1 MSQCLR
7 CSKLCEPTAV
17 FCEECR
23 SLLRY
28 QLRQRPFLYASQ
40 QATSSSSDD
49 PPTLPEHL
57 GVQGDP
63 LERIT
68 SPLPSNRVDELAEP
82 PALTA
87 QPDLIE
93 QAVTRLNEAAHLI
106 EQEEDQGKNDRKP
119 RLYSRVSR
127 LSPLVDI
134 SADIRRESTPL
145 PKISSTSESNS
156 NSSSLVDSDSAL
168 PDYWPWLEEDTEEK
182 ESDIWANRTDP
193 LISRRIPTSAESA
206 SIEEEDMRRALADG
220 ISTTQFPIPF
230 IRRHSSRLRIA
241 FIALAIF
248 ALMAL
253 IVDGILLNVA
263 LNHPHHS
270 VTASNGFPTLILSAN
285 AASPGS
291 TVNATLKHFWPSTR
305 VVLTHDIQE
314 PIAINGNSS
323 IMTGA
328 LGGATF
334 SLVIDT
340 NWGPGFHLIVAEDAS
355 SHATASANLQITG
368 EGITHPAHLL
378 IDTTPL
384 DMGADIVG
392 TNTIRSF
399 TLANSGGGSI
409 SWSANSDAS
418 WLLVAPS
425 QGIFSQQEV
434 ISLAVQRIGL
444 KPGNYHSSITIS
456 SNVSPPQHIEVD
468 MTVRPLPP
476 NAGPVLAV
484 SPALLSFNAN
494 NGEQHAMQQTLTVS
508 NPGSR
513 PLNWS
518 LDPVQGLSCPWLG
531 VSPTSGTVPSGGSL
545 ILAVNVK
552 SQCPLP
558 GVYTGK
564 LKFAANGAIDS
575 SQEVNVA
582 VVVQPYCGL
591 VTSTGFLTFTVVAG
605 QKTLVN
611 QSLSLNET
619 PSCAGTPLFW
629 KSSSTAPWLSVTPG
643 SGQINANDTTLVSA
657 SVNAGGLA
665 ASSKPYYANLSF
677 VFGQSTLTVMAKVTV
692 QAAPPTAPIMSA
704 SPLSLNF
711 SIIQGQPSPTG
722 QVVTIANNG
731 HSPLSWHA
739 TAMPTLF
746 VWLAA
751 SPSGGTIV
759 PGQSGQV
766 TIHVNTAQLT
776 PGNYVGQITL
786 VGMDAKGIP
795 APGSPQTI
803 VVDLVM
809 QSPCT
814 LSPPSSSALSFSAV
828 QGASANPAAQTVL
841 FTGTGSCVWPVTWN
855 TSVAPR
861 ASWLTMS
868 PRKGTILGTG
878 QSGSIVVGVNIASLL
893 AGTYTT
899 HVTIAASDASG
910 VAVQGSAQTLTVTLT
925 VLPPCV
931 LSPPTPATLAF
942 SLAQGQATSTTQNV
956 TFGETGTCSRPVT
969 WTASASSAW
978 LVLPTPSGT
987 DGGSGSTFGV
997 NVTAASLVP
1006 GTYSGTITIT
1016 ATDST
1021 GSAVG
1026 GRQSVAVTLTVTGFT
1041 ISGTVLACADQT
1053 CATPLPLAEATVTVT
1068 SGSTTVATTT
1078 ADASGT
1084 YSISNMALGSY
1095 LSSHDVLDVDRAI
1108 IIAHDI
1114 ALGLG
1119 AAHRRGIVHRDVK
1132 PQNVL
1137 IGIDGS
1143 IKLTDFGIVSLY
1155 KNANAER
1162 LTTSGMTLGT
1172 VQYFAPEQA
1181 QGEIVSPAADVYA
1194 LGIVMYEMLTGHPPF
1209 DGNSPVVV
1217 AMQHIQDQPEP
1228 PGQFNPSIP
1237 AALEEI
1243 ILRCLEKEPGM
1254 RFPDGSQLAR
1264 ALEMLGDAKMSETVS
1279 MVHHLKPHRNH
1290 RSFASIITTCI
1301 LLATLFLSGF
1311 SAYLAVQ
1318 LRFIHVPFVTASMT
1332 LPSTT
1337 AGFIEVPDLR
1347 TMSWLKAVATSEKLG
1362 FRLVLVGGQPNGVV
1376 VDQNPKA
1383 HDKAARGSTIDV
1395 KLEILA

>member
-40 QATSSSSDD
+40 QATSSTCDD

-68 SPLPSNRVDELAEP
+68 SPLPSNRVNELAEP

-93 QAVTRLNEAAHLI
+93 QAVTRLNEAAQLI
-106 EQEEDQGKNDRKP
+106 EQEEDQSKNDRKP
-119 RLYSRVSR
+119 RLYSRASR
-127 LSPLVDI
+127 LSPIVDI

-145 PKISSTSESNS
+145 PKISSTAESNS
-156 NSSSLVDSDSAL
+156 NSSLVDSDSAL
-168 PDYWPWLEEDTEEK
+168 PDYWPWLEEDAEEK

-220 ISTTQFPIPF
+220 ISTAQFPVPF
-230 IRRHSSRLRIA
+230 MRRHSSRLRIA

-263 LNHPHHS
+263 FNHPHHD
-270 VTASNGFPTLILSAN
+270 VTPSNGFPTLTLSVN

-291 TVNATLKHFWPSTR
+291 TVNLMIKHFSPSTR

-314 PIAINGNSS
+314 PILINGSSS
-323 IMTGA
+323 ITTDAQGSA
-328 LGGATF
+328 IFPLI
-334 SLVIDT
+334 IDT
-340 NWGPGFHLIVAEDAS
+340 TWGPGFHLIVAEDVS
-355 SHATASANLQITG
+355 SRSTASANLQITG

-384 DMGADIVG
+384 DMGADVVG
-392 TNTIRSF
+392 TNTIRPF

-444 KPGNYHSSITIS
+444 KPGDYRGSITIS

-468 MTVRPLPP
+468 MTVRALPP

-484 SPALLSFNAN
+484 SPALLSFTAT
-494 NGEQHAMQQTLTVS
+494 NGQPNSIRQTLTVS

-518 LDPVQGLSCPWLG
+518 LDPMQGLSCPWLG
-531 VSPTSGTVPSGGSL
+531 VSPSTGTVPSGGSL
-545 ILAVNVK
+545 TLAVNVK
-552 SQCPLP
+552 SQCLLP

-692 QAAPPTAPIMSA
+692 QTAPPTAPIMSA
-704 SPLSLNF
+704 SHLSLTF
-711 SIIQGQPSPTG
+711 STIQGQPSPTG

-739 TAMPTLF
+739 AAMPTSF

-751 SPSGGTIV
+751 SPPGGTIA

-766 TIHVNTAQLT
+766 TINVNTAQLT
-776 PGNYVGQITL
+776 PGNYVRKIKL
-786 VGMDAKGIP
+786 VGMDAKG
-795 APGSPQTI
+795 
-803 VVDLVM
+803 
-809 QSPCT
+809 
-814 LSPPSSSALSFSAV
+814 
-828 QGASANPAAQTVL
+828 N
-841 FTGTGSCVWPVTWN
+841 N
-855 TSVAPR
+855 
-861 ASWLTMS
+861 
-868 PRKGTILGTG
+868 
-878 QSGSIVVGVNIASLL
+878 
-893 AGTYTT
+893 
-899 HVTIAASDASG
+899 
-910 VAVQGSAQTLTVTLT
+910 
-925 VLPPCV
+925 
-931 LSPPTPATLAF
+931 
-942 SLAQGQATSTTQNV
+942 
-956 TFGETGTCSRPVT
+956 
-969 WTASASSAW
+969 
-978 LVLPTPSGT
+978 
-987 DGGSGSTFGV
+987 
-997 NVTAASLVP
+997 
-1006 GTYSGTITIT
+1006 
-1016 ATDST
+1016 
-1021 GSAVG
+1021 
-1026 GRQSVAVTLTVTGFT
+1026 
-1041 ISGTVLACADQT
+1041 
-1053 CATPLPLAEATVTVT
+1053 
-1068 SGSTTVATTT
+1068 
-1078 ADASGT
+1078 
-1084 YSISNMALGSY
+1084 
-1095 LSSHDVLDVDRAI
+1095 
-1108 IIAHDI
+1108 
-1114 ALGLG
+1114 
-1119 AAHRRGIVHRDVK
+1119 
-1132 PQNVL
+1132 
-1137 IGIDGS
+1137 
-1143 IKLTDFGIVSLY
+1143 
-1155 KNANAER
+1155 
-1162 LTTSGMTLGT
+1162 
-1172 VQYFAPEQA
+1172 
-1181 QGEIVSPAADVYA
+1181 
-1194 LGIVMYEMLTGHPPF
+1194 
-1209 DGNSPVVV
+1209 
-1217 AMQHIQDQPEP
+1217 
-1228 PGQFNPSIP
+1228 
-1237 AALEEI
+1237 
-1243 ILRCLEKEPGM
+1243 
-1254 RFPDGSQLAR
+1254 
-1264 ALEMLGDAKMSETVS
+1264 
-1279 MVHHLKPHRNH
+1279 
-1290 RSFASIITTCI
+1290 
-1301 LLATLFLSGF
+1301 
-1311 SAYLAVQ
+1311 
-1318 LRFIHVPFVTASMT
+1318 
-1332 LPSTT
+1332 
-1337 AGFIEVPDLR
+1337 
-1347 TMSWLKAVATSEKLG
+1347 
-1362 FRLVLVGGQPNGVV
+1362 
-1376 VDQNPKA
+1376 
-1383 HDKAARGSTIDV
+1383 
-1395 KLEILA
+1395 

>member
-1 MSQCLR
+1 M
-7 CSKLCEPTAV
+7 
-17 FCEECR
+17 
-23 SLLRY
+23 
-28 QLRQRPFLYASQ
+28 YASQ
-40 QATSSSSDD
+40 HATSSSSDD

-68 SPLPSNRVDELAEP
+68 SPLPSNRVNELAEP

-106 EQEEDQGKNDRKP
+106 EQEEDQSKNDRKP
-119 RLYSRVSR
+119 RLYSRASR
-127 LSPLVDI
+127 LSPIVDI

-145 PKISSTSESNS
+145 PKISSTAESNS
-156 NSSSLVDSDSAL
+156 NSSLVDSDSAL
-168 PDYWPWLEEDTEEK
+168 PDYWPWLEEDAEEK

-220 ISTTQFPIPF
+220 ISTAQFPVPF
-230 IRRHSSRLRIA
+230 MRRHSSRLRIA

-248 ALMAL
+248 ALIAL

-263 LNHPHHS
+263 FYHPHHD
-270 VTASNGFPTLILSAN
+270 VTTPNGFPTLTLSIN
-285 AASPGS
+285 AASPGN
-291 TVNATLKHFWPSTR
+291 TVNLMIKHFSPSTR

-314 PIAINGNSS
+314 PILINGSSS
-323 IMTGA
+323 IT
-328 LGGATF
+328 T
-334 SLVIDT
+334 D
-340 NWGPGFHLIVAEDAS
+340 AEDVRS
-355 SHATASANLQITG
+355 RSTASANLQITG

-444 KPGNYHSSITIS
+444 KPGDYHGSITIS
-456 SNVSPPQHIEVD
+456 SNVSPPQHIEVQ
-468 MTVRPLPP
+468 MTVRALPP

-484 SPALLSFNAN
+484 SPALLSFTATDGQPNSIR
-494 NGEQHAMQQTLTVS
+494 QTLTVS

-518 LDPVQGLSCPWLG
+518 LAPVQGLTCNWLR
-531 VSPTSGTVPSGGSL
+531 VTPPTGTVAPGTTASL
-545 ILAVNVK
+545 MVNVQ
-552 SQCPLP
+552 SLCLLP
-558 GVYTGK
+558 GIYIGT
-564 LKFAANGAIDS
+564 LTFTANGAIDS
-575 SQEVNVA
+575 SQAVNVS
-582 VVVQPYCGL
+582 VVVQPHCGL
-591 VTSTGFLTFTVVAG
+591 VTSTGFLAFTVVAG
-605 QKTLVN
+605 QNTLAN
-611 QSLSLNET
+611 QSLSLNAT
-619 PSCAGTPLFW
+619 ASCAGTSTPW
-629 KSSSTAPWLSVTPG
+629 TSSSTASWLSITPG
-643 SGQINANDTTLVSA
+643 SGQLKGTVSSVVTA
-657 SVNAGGLA
+657 SVNAAGLA
-665 ASSKPYYANLSF
+665 SSQKPYYANLSF
-677 VFGQSTLTVMAKVTV
+677 VFGQSTLTVMAQLTV
-692 QAAPPTAPIMSA
+692 QAAPPPAAPIMSA

-711 SIIQGQPSPTG
+711 SNIQGQPSPTG
-722 QVVTIANNG
+722 QVVTITNNG
-731 HSPLSWHA
+731 HSPLGWHSMA
-739 TAMPTLF
+739 NQLASS
-746 VWLAA
+746 WLAA
-751 SPSGGTIV
+751 SPSGGTIA
-759 PGQSGQV
+759 PGQAVQV
-766 TIHVNTAQLT
+766 TINVNTAPLT

-786 VGMDAKGIP
+786 NGMDAKGIP

-803 VVDLVM
+803 VVNLVM
-809 QSPCT
+809 QPPCT
-814 LSPPSSSALSFSAV
+814 MSPPSSSALSFSAV
-828 QGASANPAAQTVL
+828 QGAASTPAAQTVL
-841 FTGTGSCVWPVTWN
+841 FTGTGSCAWPVTWN
-855 TSVAPR
+855 TGVAPK

-878 QSGSIVVGVNIASLL
+878 QSGSIGVGVNMASLQ

-910 VAVQGSAQTLTVTLT
+910 VAVQGSAQTLAVTLT

-956 TFGETGTCSRPVT
+956 TFGETGTCSRPVN

-978 LVLPTPSGT
+978 LVLPTLSGT

-1026 GRQSVAVTLTVTGFT
+1026 SGQSVAVTLTVTGFT

-1095 LSSHDVLDVDRAI
+1095 TITVAGSDASNMHYVGSL
-1108 IIAHDI
+1108 
-1114 ALGLG
+1114 AL
-1119 AAHRRGIVHRDVK
+1119 
-1132 PQNVL
+1132 
-1137 IGIDGS
+1137 
-1143 IKLTDFGIVSLY
+1143 T
-1155 KNANAER
+1155 
-1162 LTTSGMTLGT
+1162 
-1172 VQYFAPEQA
+1172 
-1181 QGEIVSPAADVYA
+1181 
-1194 LGIVMYEMLTGHPPF
+1194 LTGNALNTTLQAF
-1209 DGNSPVVV
+1209 
-1217 AMQHIQDQPEP
+1217 
-1228 PGQFNPSIP
+1228 PG
-1237 AALEEI
+1237 
-1243 ILRCLEKEPGM
+1243 
-1254 RFPDGSQLAR
+1254 
-1264 ALEMLGDAKMSETVS
+1264 
-1279 MVHHLKPHRNH
+1279 
-1290 RSFASIITTCI
+1290 
-1301 LLATLFLSGF
+1301 
-1311 SAYLAVQ
+1311 
-1318 LRFIHVPFVTASMT
+1318 
-1332 LPSTT
+1332 
-1337 AGFIEVPDLR
+1337 
-1347 TMSWLKAVATSEKLG
+1347 
-1362 FRLVLVGGQPNGVV
+1362 
-1376 VDQNPKA
+1376 
-1383 HDKAARGSTIDV
+1383 
-1395 KLEILA
+1395 

>member
-1 MSQCLR
+1 M
-7 CSKLCEPTAV
+7 
-17 FCEECR
+17 
-23 SLLRY
+23 
-28 QLRQRPFLYASQ
+28 YASQ
-40 QATSSSSDD
+40 HATSSSSDD

-68 SPLPSNRVDELAEP
+68 SPLPSNRVNELAEP

-93 QAVTRLNEAAHLI
+93 QAVTRLNEAAQLI
-106 EQEEDQGKNDRKP
+106 EQEEDQSKNDRKP
-119 RLYSRVSR
+119 RLYSRASR
-127 LSPLVDI
+127 LSPIVDI

-145 PKISSTSESNS
+145 PKIPSTAESTSN
-156 NSSSLVDSDSAL
+156 SSLVDSDSAL
-168 PDYWPWLEEDTEEK
+168 PDYWPWLEEDAEEK

-220 ISTTQFPIPF
+220 ISTAQFPVPF
-230 IRRHSSRLRIA
+230 MRRHSSRLRIA
-241 FIALAIF
+241 FITLAIF

-263 LNHPHHS
+263 FYHPHHD
-270 VTASNGFPTLILSAN
+270 VTTPNGFPTLTLSIN
-285 AASPGS
+285 AASPGN
-291 TVNATLKHFWPSTR
+291 TVNLMIKHFSPSTR

-314 PIAINGNSS
+314 PILINGSSS
-323 IMTGA
+323 ITTDAQGS
-328 LGGATF
+328 AT
-334 SLVIDT
+334 SPLVIDT
-340 NWGPGFHLIVAEDAS
+340 TWGPGFHLIVAEDVRS
-355 SHATASANLQITG
+355 RSTASANLQITG

-444 KPGNYHSSITIS
+444 KPGDYHGSITIS
-456 SNVSPPQHIEVD
+456 SNVSPPQHIEVQ
-468 MTVRPLPP
+468 MTVRALPP

-484 SPALLSFNAN
+484 SPALLSFTATDGQPNSIR
-494 NGEQHAMQQTLTVS
+494 QTLTVS

-518 LDPVQGLSCPWLG
+518 LAPVQGLTCNWLR
-531 VSPTSGTVPSGGSL
+531 VTPPTGTVAPGTTASL
-545 ILAVNVK
+545 MVNVQ
-552 SQCPLP
+552 SLCLLP
-558 GVYTGK
+558 GIYIGT
-564 LKFAANGAIDS
+564 LTFTANGAIDS
-575 SQEVNVA
+575 SQAVNVS
-582 VVVQPYCGL
+582 VVVQPHCGL
-591 VTSTGFLTFTVVAG
+591 VTSTGFLAFTVVAG
-605 QKTLVN
+605 QNTLAN
-611 QSLSLNET
+611 QSLSLNAT
-619 PSCAGTPLFW
+619 ASCAGTSTPW
-629 KSSSTAPWLSVTPG
+629 TSSSKASWLSITPG
-643 SGQINANDTTLVSA
+643 SGQLKGTVSSVVTA
-657 SVNAGGLA
+657 SVNAAGLA
-665 ASSKPYYANLSF
+665 SSQKPYYANLSF
-677 VFGQSTLTVMAKVTV
+677 VFGQSTLTVMAQLTV
-692 QAAPPTAPIMSA
+692 QAAPPPAAPIMSA

-711 SIIQGQPSPTG
+711 SNIQGQPSPTG
-722 QVVTIANNG
+722 QVVTITNNG
-731 HSPLSWHA
+731 HSPLGWHSMA
-739 TAMPTLF
+739 NQLASS
-746 VWLAA
+746 WLAA
-751 SPSGGTIV
+751 SPSGGTIA
-759 PGQSGQV
+759 PGQAVQV
-766 TIHVNTAQLT
+766 TINVNTAPLT

-786 VGMDAKGIP
+786 NGMDAKGIP

-803 VVDLVM
+803 VVNLVM
-809 QSPCT
+809 QPPCT
-814 LSPPSSSALSFSAV
+814 MSPPSSSALSFSAV
-828 QGASANPAAQTVL
+828 QGAASTPAAQTVL
-841 FTGTGSCVWPVTWN
+841 FTGTGSCAWPVTWN
-855 TSVAPR
+855 TGVAPK

-878 QSGSIVVGVNIASLL
+878 QSGSIGVGVNMASLQ

-910 VAVQGSAQTLTVTLT
+910 VAVQGSAQTLAVTLT

-956 TFGETGTCSRPVT
+956 TFGETGTCSRPVN

-978 LVLPTPSGT
+978 LVLPTLSGT

-1026 GRQSVAVTLTVTGFT
+1026 SGQSVAVTLTVTGFT

-1095 LSSHDVLDVDRAI
+1095 TITVAGSDASNMHYVGSL
-1108 IIAHDI
+1108 
-1114 ALGLG
+1114 AL
-1119 AAHRRGIVHRDVK
+1119 
-1132 PQNVL
+1132 
-1137 IGIDGS
+1137 
-1143 IKLTDFGIVSLY
+1143 T
-1155 KNANAER
+1155 
-1162 LTTSGMTLGT
+1162 
-1172 VQYFAPEQA
+1172 
-1181 QGEIVSPAADVYA
+1181 
-1194 LGIVMYEMLTGHPPF
+1194 LTGNALNTTLQAF
-1209 DGNSPVVV
+1209 
-1217 AMQHIQDQPEP
+1217 
-1228 PGQFNPSIP
+1228 PG
-1237 AALEEI
+1237 
-1243 ILRCLEKEPGM
+1243 
-1254 RFPDGSQLAR
+1254 
-1264 ALEMLGDAKMSETVS
+1264 
-1279 MVHHLKPHRNH
+1279 
-1290 RSFASIITTCI
+1290 
-1301 LLATLFLSGF
+1301 
-1311 SAYLAVQ
+1311 
-1318 LRFIHVPFVTASMT
+1318 
-1332 LPSTT
+1332 
-1337 AGFIEVPDLR
+1337 
-1347 TMSWLKAVATSEKLG
+1347 
-1362 FRLVLVGGQPNGVV
+1362 
-1376 VDQNPKA
+1376 
-1383 HDKAARGSTIDV
+1383 
-1395 KLEILA
+1395 

>member
-1 MSQCLR
+1 
-7 CSKLCEPTAV
+7 
-17 FCEECR
+17 
-23 SLLRY
+23 
-28 QLRQRPFLYASQ
+28 
-40 QATSSSSDD
+40 
-49 PPTLPEHL
+49 L

-68 SPLPSNRVDELAEP
+68 SPLPSNRVNELAEP

-106 EQEEDQGKNDRKP
+106 EQEEDQSKNDRKP
-119 RLYSRVSR
+119 RLYSRASR
-127 LSPLVDI
+127 LSPIVDI

-145 PKISSTSESNS
+145 PKISSTAESNS
-156 NSSSLVDSDSAL
+156 NSSLVDSDSAL
-168 PDYWPWLEEDTEEK
+168 PDYWPWLEEDAEEK

-220 ISTTQFPIPF
+220 ISTAQFPVPF
-230 IRRHSSRLRIA
+230 MRRHSSRLRIA
-241 FIALAIF
+241 FITLAIF

-263 LNHPHHS
+263 FYHPHHD
-270 VTASNGFPTLILSAN
+270 VTTPNGFPTLTLSIN
-285 AASPGS
+285 AASPGN
-291 TVNATLKHFWPSTR
+291 TVNLMIKHFSPSTR

-314 PIAINGNSS
+314 PILINGSSS
-323 IMTGA
+323 ITTDAQGS
-328 LGGATF
+328 AT
-334 SLVIDT
+334 SPLVIDT
-340 NWGPGFHLIVAEDAS
+340 TWGPGFHLIVAEDVRS
-355 SHATASANLQITG
+355 RSTASANLQITG

-444 KPGNYHSSITIS
+444 KPGDYHGSITIS
-456 SNVSPPQHIEVD
+456 SNVSPPQHIEVQ
-468 MTVRPLPP
+468 MTVRALPP

-484 SPALLSFNAN
+484 SPALLSFTATDGQPNSIR
-494 NGEQHAMQQTLTVS
+494 QTLTVS

-518 LDPVQGLSCPWLG
+518 LAPVQGLTCNWLR
-531 VSPTSGTVPSGGSL
+531 VTPPTGTVAPGTTASL
-545 ILAVNVK
+545 MVNVQ
-552 SQCPLP
+552 SLCLLP
-558 GVYTGK
+558 GIYIGT
-564 LKFAANGAIDS
+564 LTFTANGAIDS
-575 SQEVNVA
+575 SQAVNVS
-582 VVVQPYCGL
+582 VVVQPHCGL
-591 VTSTGFLTFTVVAG
+591 VTSTGFLAFTVVAG
-605 QKTLVN
+605 QNTLAN
-611 QSLSLNET
+611 QSLSLNAT
-619 PSCAGTPLFW
+619 ASCAGTSTPW
-629 KSSSTAPWLSVTPG
+629 TSSSKASWLSITPG
-643 SGQINANDTTLVSA
+643 SGQLKGTVSSVVTA
-657 SVNAGGLA
+657 SVNAAGLA
-665 ASSKPYYANLSF
+665 SSQKPYYANLSF
-677 VFGQSTLTVMAKVTV
+677 VFGQSTLTVMAQLTV
-692 QAAPPTAPIMSA
+692 QAAPPPAAPIMSA

-711 SIIQGQPSPTG
+711 SNIQGQPSPTG
-722 QVVTIANNG
+722 QVVTITNNG
-731 HSPLSWHA
+731 HSPLGWHSMA
-739 TAMPTLF
+739 NQLASS
-746 VWLAA
+746 WLAA
-751 SPSGGTIV
+751 SPSGGTIA
-759 PGQSGQV
+759 PGQAVQV
-766 TIHVNTAQLT
+766 TINVNTAPLT

-786 VGMDAKGIP
+786 NGMDAKGIP

-803 VVDLVM
+803 VVNLVM
-809 QSPCT
+809 QPPCT
-814 LSPPSSSALSFSAV
+814 MSPPSSSALSFSAV
-828 QGASANPAAQTVL
+828 QGAASTPAAQTVL
-841 FTGTGSCVWPVTWN
+841 FTGTGSCAWPVTWN
-855 TSVAPR
+855 TGVAPK

-878 QSGSIVVGVNIASLL
+878 QSGSIGVGVNMASLQ

-910 VAVQGSAQTLTVTLT
+910 VAVQGSAQTLAVTLT

-956 TFGETGTCSRPVT
+956 TFGETGTCSRPVN

-978 LVLPTPSGT
+978 LVLPTLSGT

-1026 GRQSVAVTLTVTGFT
+1026 SGQSVAVTLTVTGFT

-1095 LSSHDVLDVDRAI
+1095 TITVAGSDASNMHYVGSL
-1108 IIAHDI
+1108 
-1114 ALGLG
+1114 AL
-1119 AAHRRGIVHRDVK
+1119 
-1132 PQNVL
+1132 
-1137 IGIDGS
+1137 
-1143 IKLTDFGIVSLY
+1143 T
-1155 KNANAER
+1155 
-1162 LTTSGMTLGT
+1162 
-1172 VQYFAPEQA
+1172 
-1181 QGEIVSPAADVYA
+1181 
-1194 LGIVMYEMLTGHPPF
+1194 LTGNALNTTLQAF
-1209 DGNSPVVV
+1209 
-1217 AMQHIQDQPEP
+1217 
-1228 PGQFNPSIP
+1228 PG
-1237 AALEEI
+1237 
-1243 ILRCLEKEPGM
+1243 
-1254 RFPDGSQLAR
+1254 
-1264 ALEMLGDAKMSETVS
+1264 
-1279 MVHHLKPHRNH
+1279 
-1290 RSFASIITTCI
+1290 
-1301 LLATLFLSGF
+1301 
-1311 SAYLAVQ
+1311 
-1318 LRFIHVPFVTASMT
+1318 
-1332 LPSTT
+1332 
-1337 AGFIEVPDLR
+1337 
-1347 TMSWLKAVATSEKLG
+1347 
-1362 FRLVLVGGQPNGVV
+1362 
-1376 VDQNPKA
+1376 
-1383 HDKAARGSTIDV
+1383 
-1395 KLEILA
+1395 